1 MDRIFEQ
8 MTSWLKDWIVDGLMS
23 LRTGTFDSI
32 NAQVGSVAADVATS
46 PADFTPG
53 VFSLMKTVSN
63 NAIMPIAG
71 MILTFIA
78 CYELIQLVIA
88 HNNLANFETWI
99 FFKWIFKTY
108 VAVMARTYCGYHCCS
123 GSSGINHLGSRR
135 NWYAKRSIGWNIMIY
150 QLLNNCFALNPGV

>member
-23 LRTGTFDSI
+23 LLTGTFDSI

-46 PADFTPG
+46 PANFTPG
-53 VFSLMKTVSN
+53 VFNLMKTVSN

-108 VAVMARTYCGYHCCS
+108 VAVMLITH
-123 GSSGINHLGSRR
+123 
-135 NWYAKRSIGWNIMIY
+135 
-150 QLLNNCFALNPGV
+150 